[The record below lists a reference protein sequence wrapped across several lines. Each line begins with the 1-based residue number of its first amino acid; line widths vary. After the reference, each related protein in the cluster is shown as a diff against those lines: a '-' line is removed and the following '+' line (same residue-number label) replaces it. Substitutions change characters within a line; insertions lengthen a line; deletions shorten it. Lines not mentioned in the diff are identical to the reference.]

1 MELYTARVHQYFRWE
16 YADFS
21 MEEIFDKLPNGNG
34 VDEKKVVEIIEAHF
48 NAGHHPQLPAAKI
61 ASVLKARLKTLFVS

>member
-1 MELYTARVHQYFRWE
+1 MKFYTACVHQYFRWE
-16 YADFS
+16 YSDFS
-21 MEEIFDKLPNGNG
+21 MEEILDKLPKGNG

-61 ASVLKARLKTLFVS
+61 ASVLKARLKTLFVN

>member
-1 MELYTARVHQYFRWE
+1 MEFYTAKVHQYFRWE
-16 YADFS
+16 YSDFS
-21 MEEIFDKLPNGNG
+21 MEEILDKLPKGNG

-61 ASVLKARLKTLFVS
+61 ASVLKARLKTLFVN